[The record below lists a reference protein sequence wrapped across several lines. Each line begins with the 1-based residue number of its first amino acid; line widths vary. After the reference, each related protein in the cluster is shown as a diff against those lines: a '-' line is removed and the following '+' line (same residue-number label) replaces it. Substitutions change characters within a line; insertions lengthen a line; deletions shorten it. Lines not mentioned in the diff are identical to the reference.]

1 MHRIRYLIGTLTLIA
16 AIAGAI
22 WIVGILRNLD
32 DRPGLSL
39 QVEFRDARGLRA
51 GAGVRY
57 RGVTVGTVRSVSIGT
72 DGERAL
78 ASVLLDPP
86 GAAQACVNTAFWIV
100 TPRFSGFSSGGS
112 TTGVSGLDTLV
123 RDSYVAFQTPTE
135 RGSPLVAGSL
145 IAGREKPPLAIE
157 PEALEEIE
165 HGDLLMSLLVPEN
178 HGLRP
183 GSAVIF
189 RGMQTGDVRS
199 VALAGD
205 GTHVEVKLRVARAHR
220 QTVTDKVVFWV
231 ARPALTGALF
241 SGFTVTEMNALLS
254 PFVSYYGE
262 PGKGV
267 MVENGYRVAAAAER
281 PKFEMADVP
290 AESLRPAVVSGP
302 SIPDDLVLVRIVYEA
317 IERDTWSP
325 DDSIHREGSGV
336 LFRDREGRSVV
347 VTARSLVDGSFT
359 ERDTFG
365 GDADIANEQI
375 KVRLPSGAVLRAG
388 RVWVHKDGADLA
400 ALLLTDAPSD
410 LRGTPL
416 ARLQFAGPV
425 EPGGAPHAIRSVGP
439 DGVVTPLVIAADSK
453 PAELASNLG
462 AAVTAGDLVIGIYG
476 RAQPLEDMPQMIAL
490 ELLPA
495 DLRPQ

>member
-22 WIVGILRNLD
+22 WIVRILRNLD
-32 DRPGLSL
+32 DRPGLAV
-39 QVEFRDARGLRA
+39 QIEFRDARGLRA

-57 RGVTVGTVRSVSIGT
+57 RGVTVGTVRAVSIGA
-72 DGERAL
+72 DGERAV

-86 GAAQACVNTAFWIV
+86 GAAQACVNSAFWIV
-100 TPRFSGFSSGGS
+100 TPRFSGLASGS
-112 TTGVSGLDTLV
+112 GVTGLDTLV
-123 RDSYVAFQTPTE
+123 RDAYVAFQTPVE
-135 RGSPLVAGSL
+135 RGSPMVAGSL
-145 IAGREKPPLAIE
+145 IAGRERPPAAIE
-157 PEALEEIE
+157 PEALEDVE

-178 HGLRP
+178 HGLRV

-199 VALAGD
+199 VELAAD
-205 GTHVEVKLRVARAHR
+205 GTHVEVKLRVARRHR
-220 QTVTDKVVFWV
+220 QTVTDKTEFWV

-241 SGFTVTEMNALLS
+241 SGFTVTDMNALLS
-254 PFVSYYGE
+254 PFVGYYGE

-267 MVENGYRVAAAAER
+267 MVESGFRAAAAAER

-290 AESLRPAVVSGP
+290 AEALRRATAGGEP
-302 SIPDDLVLVRIVYEA
+302 IPEDLVLVRIVYEA

-325 DDSIHREGSGV
+325 DDPIHREGSGV
-336 LFRDREGRSVV
+336 LFRDREGRWVV
-347 VTARSLVDGSFT
+347 VTARSLVDGSYT
-359 ERDTFG
+359 ERDAWG
-365 GDADIANEQI
+365 GDADVSDEQI

-388 RVWVHKDGADLA
+388 RVWVHQEGADLA
-400 ALLLTDAPSD
+400 ALLLADAPAD

-416 ARLQFAGPV
+416 ARLQFAGTV
-425 EPGGAPHAIRSVGP
+425 EPGTGPHALRGVGP
-439 DGVVTPLVIAADSK
+439 DGAVAPQTNVGDDKAA
-453 PAELASNLG
+453 ALADHLG
-462 AAVTAGDLVIGIYG
+462 AAVTAGDRVVGIWG
-476 RAQPLEDMPQMIAL
+476 RAQPLEDLPKTIAL